1 MLDTLK
7 IYNELKE
14 KLEPEAALKI
24 AETMGYIYSELQN
37 TVTKTDFNDLKEI
50 VRDLSEAQK
59 RTEQR
64 LEKLTIRVDE
74 LAEAQKRTE
83 VELSKL
89 TQQVRKLATDQK
101 DIRRQ
106 LGGLSATVGYTLE
119 DRAFL
124 SLPKLLERDF
134 GITVE
139 DDLKRDYIR
148 DNEGRE
154 IEVNILGKG
163 SQNGKELLIVGEGKS
178 QLSKNDIDNFI
189 RKKLKRL
196 EGVHENLFPVLITY
210 MISEPDAQAYAK
222 NKGIALYY
230 SYQFRPLVIY

>member
-50 VRDLSEAQK
+50 VRDLSEVQK

-64 LEKLTIRVDE
+64 MEE

-83 VELSKL
+83 VELNKL
-89 TQQVRKLATDQK
+89 TQQVRKLATNQK

-163 SQNGKELLIVGEGKS
+163 SQNGKDLLIVGEGKS
-178 QLSKNDIDNFI
+178 QLSKNDIDDFI
-189 RKKLKRL
+189 RKKLNRL
-196 EGVHENLFPVLITY
+196 EGVHENLFPILITY